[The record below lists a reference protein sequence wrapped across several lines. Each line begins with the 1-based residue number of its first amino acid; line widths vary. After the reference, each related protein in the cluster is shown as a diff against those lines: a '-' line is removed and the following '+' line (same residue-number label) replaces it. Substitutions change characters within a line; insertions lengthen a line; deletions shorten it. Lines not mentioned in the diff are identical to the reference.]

1 MNQPRVAIYSAIYGS
16 YEATAKPLP
25 ADLYR
30 AASAHLFTDS
40 TEIFNQAR
48 SVGWHAILAPRPAG
62 HDFTPDPA
70 NGDPVITR
78 PMLEHKFWKTH
89 PIEAMNSA
97 WIMSDP
103 DEMPDVTI
111 WLDGNMQ
118 IKGSGVEFVD
128 RCLAALGEDDWSVM
142 RHPWR
147 DCIYAE
153 AEYTATVC
161 AYRYSPEAIRR
172 QVAAYERAPW
182 SHPRGWGLP
191 ATGNMV
197 RRHAEIV
204 QAAGEAWWSHNLQY
218 SHQDQLSLPVVF
230 AEYGDRLRYNYN
242 LPWGELWELIPHGL

>member
-25 ADLYR
+25 ADLLCPAY
-30 AASAHLFTDS
+30 LFTDS
-40 TEIFNQAR
+40 EQIAIQCEH
-48 SVGWHAILAPRPAG
+48 VGGWTAIYDTSPYER
-62 HDFTPDPA
+62 FTPDPA
-70 NGDPVITR
+70 NGDPALVA
-78 PMLEHKFWKTH
+78 PMLAHKFWKTH
-89 PIEAMNSA
+89 PLEADFKASGDA
-97 WIMSDP
+97 FGFPAEI
-103 DEMPDVTI
+103 TI

-118 IKGSGVEFVD
+118 IKGSGVAFVD

-172 QVAAYERAPW
+172 QVAAYEAPPW

-197 RRHAEIV
+197 RRHTEIV

-230 AEYGDRLRYNYN
+230 AEYGDRLRYNYD